1 MSSRQTIKDIEEAL
15 KRDIRRLTT
24 HYPQTLTN
32 TGTQTTYDVFTG
44 EALPVTIKAHFYD
57 ESSNPNNIQYPRVDI
72 RFEEVAED
80 RESGRMISLWEA
92 RNTDYNQLAW
102 VNQDKPPVYYRLTSG
117 NDGVTSGDSFLIS
130 RTKTKL
136 VESGNILSILTG
148 NNQGRYR
155 VLSVDYINN
164 VLNLDPTLVRNI
176 EALSYNP
183 QTRKLYLLDP
193 TDLSAVRAGDIFED
207 ANGTRIPILNVR
219 AKKRELYLGGQ
230 ADPELVAGASILR
243 DGDVLPNIDV
253 GTVKYVIMDAN
264 RPLEYTPC
272 NSQVTE
278 GWITENYATPF
289 NYIWTVEI
297 KNKERQSH
305 ISIADRFTETVINRT
320 RRALDILL
328 RTPESAESKIT
339 SGPSLGDS
347 HTVTVEDASKMCV
360 NDSVYL
366 INNESISENNQI
378 VDIDYSTNQVML
390 RFPIPL
396 EYNYQNEAV
405 LVTEATRKLWGMYLI
420 NGNGIMGQDSL
431 NNFFRQEYRFR
442 IEGWKEDEAS
452 ETTQSGI
459 TEVIVDPKSFGGA
472 DLSCK
477 PK

>member
-24 HYPQTLTN
+24 HYPQTKTN

-44 EALPVTIKAHFYD
+44 EVLPVTIKAHFYD

-72 RFEEVAED
+72 RFEEIAED
-80 RESGRMISLWEA
+80 RESGRMISLWES

-102 VNQDKPPVYYRLTSG
+102 VNQDKPPVYFRLTSG
-117 NDGVTSGDSFLIS
+117 NDGITSGDSFIIS
-130 RTKTKL
+130 SSKTKL
-136 VESGNILSILTG
+136 VEAGNIISILTG
-148 NNQGRYR
+148 TNKGRYR

-164 VLNLDPTLVRNI
+164 VIHLDPTLVQNI

-193 TDLSAVRAGDIFED
+193 TELSAVKAGDVFED
-207 ANGTRIPILNVR
+207 ANGTRFPILNIR
-219 AKKRELYLGGQ
+219 PSKRELYLGGSD
-230 ADPELVAGASILR
+230 DPVLVAGASILR
-243 DGDVLPNIDV
+243 EGDVLANLDV
-253 GTVKYVIMDAN
+253 SAVKYVVMDAN
-264 RPLEYTPC
+264 KPLIYTPC
-272 NSQVTE
+272 DSQVTE

-289 NYIWTVEI
+289 NYTWTVEI

-328 RTPESAESKIT
+328 RTPESAESKVI
-339 SGPSLGDS
+339 SGPSLGS
-347 HTVTVEDASKMCV
+347 AHVITVEDASKMCV

-366 INNESISENNQI
+366 INDTSISDNNQI
-378 VDIDYSTNQVML
+378 VDIDYATNQVML

-396 EYNYQNEAV
+396 EYNFQNEAV

-459 TEVIVDPKSFGGA
+459 TEVIVNPESSDGGNL
-472 DLSCK
+472 DCK